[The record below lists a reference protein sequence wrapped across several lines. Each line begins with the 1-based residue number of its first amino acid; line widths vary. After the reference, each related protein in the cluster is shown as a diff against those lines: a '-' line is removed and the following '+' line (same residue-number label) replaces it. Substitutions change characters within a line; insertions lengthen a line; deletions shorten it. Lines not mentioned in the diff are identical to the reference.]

1 MAHTLHIATAA
12 AYLFAALAAVAGLGL
27 RARALQRVAV
37 ALLAAG
43 AVTHAAAFWGL
54 HTLVPTPSL
63 TEPPLAASLMAWLA
77 VVSFLLLLVRVRG
90 LGLSALVAPGAFLGA
105 FAGAL
110 WLRVRVGGADE
121 LHPLLA
127 HLHVVLAS
135 AGFALLGVAGA
146 AGVLYLA
153 HHRSIKAKHSQA
165 AQSALPSLEA
175 LDRANTTALALG
187 FTLLSLGVLSG
198 VLWVLES
205 EGRLWPSDAHA
216 NATLAVWALYAVVAV
231 LRFGLHESARRAAL
245 QSAVGFA
252 LLLVTVVGLRVLQ

>member
-1 MAHTLHIATAA
+1 MAYALHNATAA
-12 AYLFAALAAVAGLGL
+12 AYLLAALAAVAGLGL
-27 RARALQRVAV
+27 GLRSLQHAGV
-37 ALLAAG
+37 ALLAGG
-43 AVTHAAAFWGL
+43 AAAHAAAFWRL

-77 VVSFLLLLVRVRG
+77 VVSFLLLLARVRS
-90 LGLSALVAPGAFLGA
+90 LALSALVAPGAFLGA

-110 WLRVRVGGADE
+110 WLRVRVGGAHE

-153 HHRSIKAKHSQA
+153 HHRSIKAKRSPH
-165 AQSALPSLEA
+165 SALPSLEA
-175 LDRANTTALALG
+175 LDRANTAALALG

-205 EGRLWPSDAHA
+205 EGRFWPGGVHA
-216 NATLAVWALYAVVAV
+216 NATLAAWALYAVVAV

-245 QSAVGFA
+245 QSAFGFA
-252 LLLVTVVGLRVLQ
+252 LLLVSVLGLRVLP